1 MAGKSKS
8 RSPLRFLPLRQAGHS
23 LESLLDDIVVEKLQ
37 PWLYVPVFL
46 VLLAILEWVRFAF
59 DAKPTPWIFTILAAA
74 GCAVAYLNI
83 RRAVT
88 AARRI
93 KRGQD
98 GERVVADTLQHLVAQ
113 GWQVYHDVP
122 GDGFNIDHVAIGP
135 AGVFSIE
142 TKTRSKPE
150 GKRARIVVDR
160 AGLSVAGAPPS
171 HEALDQAAAQAVWL
185 ADLLKRSTSKP
196 FRVRPVV
203 LFPGWYVAQE
213 RPRRANDPWVLEP
226 KAFIKWLERERMAL
240 TDEQVALAS
249 VHLSLYLRRD
259 CSPRAASF

>member
-1 MAGKSKS
+1 MVGKSKF
-8 RSPLRFLPLRQAGHS
+8 RSPLKLRPLRQAGQS
-23 LESLLDDIVVEKLQ
+23 LDLLLQDVLAEKLL
-37 PWLYVPVFL
+37 PWLLVPGLLIV
-46 VLLAILEWVRFAF
+46 LAIHEWLRVILH
-59 DAKPTPWIFTILAAA
+59 AKPSPWTFTVLAVLGSALAA
-74 GCAVAYLNI
+74 YKI
-83 RRAVT
+83 RRAMEE
-88 AARRI
+88 ARRI
-93 KRGQD
+93 KLGRD
-98 GERVVADTLQHLVAQ
+98 GERAVADTLQHLVAQ

-150 GKRARIVVDR
+150 GKRARIVIDR

-203 LFPGWYVAQE
+203 LFPGWYIVQE
-213 RPRRANDPWVLEP
+213 RPRRAN
-226 KAFIKWLERERMAL
+226 A
-240 TDEQVALAS
+240 
-249 VHLSLYLRRD
+249 
-259 CSPRAASF
+259 RA